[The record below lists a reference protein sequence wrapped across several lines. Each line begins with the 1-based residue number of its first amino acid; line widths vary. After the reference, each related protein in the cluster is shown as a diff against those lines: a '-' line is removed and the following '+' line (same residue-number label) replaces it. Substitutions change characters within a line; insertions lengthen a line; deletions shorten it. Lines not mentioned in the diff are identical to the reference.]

1 MISGSINSAL
11 EGVVRLTVRGP
22 HGQRRRIS
30 AVIDTGYNG
39 ALTLPSD
46 VIMELGLPW
55 VDTVSVVLGD
65 GSTSDF
71 ETFAGFIV
79 WDRRPIR
86 ILVDEADTTPLVG
99 MELLHGFKLM
109 MNVER
114 RGEVTIKSLRR
125 RWGR

>member
-22 HGQRRRIS
+22 RGQRRRIS

-46 VIMELGLPW
+46 VIMGLALPW

-65 GSTSDF
+65 GSTSDS

-109 MNVER
+109 MNVE
-114 RGEVTIKSLRR
+114 
-125 RWGR
+125 